1 MLQGDSPKKFSMNR
15 SDEPEEG
22 NNDARE
28 DKNAPGFLVAGIGA
42 SAGGITALKDFFSKV
57 PYNSGIAYVVI
68 LHLSP
73 DHDSKLTQVLQPVT
87 SMPVMQVVDSADL
100 KPDHVYVISPNR
112 SLQVTESTILASPVQ
127 SMEERRAPV
136 DILLRSLAES
146 LKSRAVAII
155 LSGTGANGSMG
166 IKSIREYGG
175 VIFVQNPRE
184 AEFNE
189 MPRNS
194 IATDLVDAILPVA
207 QIPERLIAYRDNRG
221 KLEVSMEMDSWIEEQ
236 EKALRGILSQLRVR
250 TGHDFTN
257 YKRATVLRRIE
268 RRITVRGLPDLA
280 SYAAYI
286 RDEKEESQALLKDLL
301 ISVTNFFRNKESFEY
316 FEKEVLPKLVAEKTP
331 EDHIRVWVAGCAT
344 GEEAYSIAML
354 FAERFH
360 DLNEAPFIQVFA
372 TDIDEQAI
380 SVARDGIYTLND
392 AADVSPERLRRFFV
406 KEGDEYRVKRE
417 IREMVL
423 FAHHNV
429 IKDAPFSRLD
439 LVTCR
444 NMLIYLNQVAQ
455 QRVIKTFH
463 FALNPGG
470 YLFIGGS
477 ENIDGSNDLYST
489 VSKDYHIFQTRKA
502 VARSYPVPENTSG
515 LRYDSIVPRDIVQKR
530 ERRANERITFG
541 DLHQRLLEEYAPPS
555 VVVNEDFEIV
565 HLSANAGRYMQ
576 MGGGEPSKNLLNVV
590 REDLRLELRSL
601 LYQAIKRKTNVIAS
615 NLPLRIDDHI
625 VSINLHVK
633 PVLRE
638 VEGANGFLL
647 VLFEQMDEIPATETV
662 ISSRDPVSLHLEDE
676 LVRSKSQ
683 LRSAVEQYEVQA
695 EELKASNEEL
705 QAMNEELR
713 SAAEE
718 LEMSKEEL
726 QSINEE
732 LITVNQELKVKIEEL
747 SQSNDDWQN
756 LINATDIGTIFLDRN
771 YRINLFTPAA
781 KQLFNLIP
789 YDIGRPLSDI
799 SHKLLEVD
807 ILAGADNVVQQSQ
820 KIQREVTTVDSQV
833 YMMHLLPYRTMKDRV
848 MGLVLT
854 FVNITK
860 LKQAE
865 NALRENEGRQTFL
878 LELGDHLRSVT
889 SPRDIIYD
897 ALGALTRRLGVV
909 AGCYTELDERME
921 WACSD
926 MLRADAPVKNF
937 SERLPFN
944 VKDKSASDLGK
955 GNPLIIEEKPFGKWP
970 LIPATLAPE
979 ALADIKTCLH
989 VPVIKDDRLVAFLSV
1004 ADTNARHWNEADIV
1018 LTREGAGRTHNAL
1031 QRVHSEQKLRQSVE
1045 HLHTVMESVADF
1057 AIIITDPEGAITGW
1071 NPGAQKM
1078 FGYTPEE
1085 ILGQTAEVIF
1095 TAEDRAAKVHEL
1107 ELRTAAK
1114 LGRAEDERWHLRK
1127 DGTRFYVSGV
1137 MNRLRQG
1144 SDGFV
1149 KIARDMTTQKIIE
1162 QQKDEFIGI
1171 ASHELKT
1178 PVTSIKAYAE
1188 VLQEMFIDAK
1198 DLYSAELMGKLDKQ
1212 IDRLTT
1218 LMRDLL
1224 DTTKISE
1231 GQLVLQM
1238 DNFDLNELIIERV
1251 EDMRQVS
1258 PKHKI
1263 ILKLEKVNTIT
1274 ADRER
1279 IGQVLINLISNA
1291 VKYSPNGE
1299 EIIITSGRI
1308 ENGVRVCVSDRGI
1321 GMSGDTK
1328 SHVFNR
1334 FYRSNSAK
1342 VQTFPGLGLG
1352 LYIASEIVKRHNGW
1366 IDIESKEGE
1375 GSLFCLTLPG

>member
-1 MLQGDSPKKFSMNR
+1 MSQSNGSEKDI
-15 SDEPEEG
+15 
-22 NNDARE
+22 NDIRE
-28 DKNAPGFLVAGIGA
+28 DKNTPDFLVAGIGA

-73 DHDSKLTQVLQPVT
+73 NHDSKLTQVLQPVT
-87 SMPVMQVVDSADL
+87 TMPVMQVMDSADL

-112 SLQVTESTILASPVQ
+112 SLKVTDTTILASTVQ
-127 SMEERRAPV
+127 SVEERRAPV

-166 IKSIREYGG
+166 IKSIKEYGG

-207 QIPERLIAYRDNRG
+207 QIPERLMAYRDNRG
-221 KLEVSMEMDSWIEEQ
+221 KAEESMEIQSWVEEQ
-236 EKALRGILSQLRVR
+236 EEALRGILNQLRIR

-257 YKRATVLRRIE
+257 YKKATVLRRIE
-268 RRITVRGLPDLA
+268 RRISVRGLPGLT

-316 FEKEVLPKLVAEKTP
+316 FEKDILPKLLADKTR
-331 EDHIRVWVAGCAT
+331 EDHIRIWVAGCAT

-354 FAERFH
+354 FAERFA
-360 DLNEAPFIQVFA
+360 DMNDAPLVQIFA

-380 SVARDGIYTLND
+380 AVARDGIYTLND

-406 KEGDEYRVKRE
+406 KEGDDYRVKRE
-417 IREMVL
+417 IREMIL

-444 NMLIYLNQVAQ
+444 NMLIYLNQMAQ

-470 YLFIGGS
+470 YLFIGSS

-489 VSKDYHIFQTRKA
+489 VSKDHHIFQTRKA
-502 VARSYPVPENTSG
+502 VARSYPVPDTSSA
-515 LRYDSIVPRDIVQKR
+515 LRFDSNIPREIIQKR
-530 ERRANERITFG
+530 EKRNGERMTFG

-601 LYQAIKRKTNVIAS
+601 LYQAIKRQANVQS
-615 NLPLRIDDHI
+615 PNLPIRIDDHLI
-625 VSINLHVK
+625 SINLHVK
-633 PVLRE
+633 PVLRDTE
-638 VEGANGFLL
+638 VARGFLL
-647 VLFEQMDEIPATETV
+647 VLFEQVDEIPALGAV
-662 ISSRDPVSLHLEDE
+662 ITSPDPISIHLEDE

-718 LEMSKEEL
+718 LETSKEEL

-771 YRINLFTPAA
+771 FRINLFTPAA

-799 SHKLLEVD
+799 SHKLLDVNV
-807 ILAGADNVVQQSQ
+807 LADAEMVIDQSQ
-820 KIQREVTTVDSQV
+820 KIQREVATVDGRV
-833 YMMHLLPYRTMKDRV
+833 FMMQLLPYRTIKDRV

-860 LKQAE
+860 LKHAE

-878 LELGDHLRSVT
+878 LELGDHLRSLIN
-889 SPRDIIYD
+889 PRDIIYD
-897 ALGALTRRLGVV
+897 ALGALARRLDV
-909 AGCYTELDERME
+909 ATASYTDLDEKME

-926 MLRADAPVKNF
+926 LLRSDAPVKNY
-937 SERLPFN
+937 SERIPFN
-944 VKDKSASDLGK
+944 VNDKSVLALSA
-955 GNPLIIEEKPFGKWP
+955 GNSLIVEDKPIGKWP
-970 LIPATLAPE
+970 LIPSTLPPE
-979 ALADIKTCLH
+979 ALADIKTFLH
-989 VPVIKDDRLVAFLSV
+989 IPVIKDDRLHAFLSI
-1004 ADTNARHWNEADIV
+1004 ADTKARRWSEADIV
-1018 LTREGAGRTHNAL
+1018 LGREVAARTHTAL
-1031 QRVHSEQKLRQSVE
+1031 QRTNSEQKLRQSVE

-1057 AIIITDPEGAITGW
+1057 AIIITDPEGVITGW

-1078 FGYTPEE
+1078 FGYAPEE
-1085 ILGQTAEVIF
+1085 IVGQTMEPIF
-1095 TAEDRAAKVHEL
+1095 TPEDRKVKAHEL
-1107 ELRTAAK
+1107 EIKTAAK

-1149 KIARDMTTQKIIE
+1149 KIARDMTTQKIME

-1188 VLQEMFIDAK
+1188 MLQDMFIDAK

-1231 GQLVLQM
+1231 GQLILQP

-1263 ILKLEKVNTIT
+1263 ILKLEKLRMLT

-1279 IGQVLINLISNA
+1279 IGQVVTNLISNA
-1291 VKYSPNGE
+1291 VKYSPNNE
-1299 EIIITSGRI
+1299 EIIITSGET
-1308 ENGVRVCVSDRGI
+1308 ENGVRVCVRDRGI
-1321 GMSGDTK
+1321 GMSIDTK
-1328 SHVFNR
+1328 DRVFNR
-1334 FYRSNSAK
+1334 FYRSNNPK

-1352 LYIASEIVKRHNGW
+1352 LYIASEIVKRHGGSM
-1366 IDIESKEGE
+1366 DIESNEGE
-1375 GSLFCLTLPG
+1375 GSMFCFSLPAARDEE